1 MTKAE
6 FGKLTNGQVV
16 TFNWAGKKR
25 TGVFQK
31 ISGKYPNKA
40 LVLWQKDD
48 EDTPSNHYV
57 MFQALHTPESDKA
70 DKAKALAEAKAK
82 TERKAEREAKSAAKA
97 QKNLDNATD
106 FELLKALAD
115 RLGYSVVS
123 K

>member
-6 FGKLTNGQVV
+6 FRKLTNGTQV
-16 TFNWAGKKR
+16 TFKWAGKKR
-25 TGVFQK
+25 TGVFQYF
-31 ISGKYPNKA
+31 SSKYPTKA
-40 LVLWQKDD
+40 LILWQKDN
-48 EDTPSNHYV
+48 EDKPHNHQV
-57 MFQALHTPESDKA
+57 SFQALHTPESDKA

-82 TERKAEREAKSAAKA
+82 AERKAEREAKSAVKA